1 MVIEVTTGTL
11 HGLEARAVRA
21 EISQRRG
28 IKRFTYIGLPTA
40 VVRESKDR
48 IVRALDSAGLPCP
61 GGDVLISLAPADLRK
76 DGGALD
82 LPLALGVLAT
92 QRVVPSAR
100 LRRWLVAG
108 ELALTGSVRPIRGG
122 LALAR
127 LAGADGRLDGAILPA
142 ETCRE
147 IEPFV
152 HVDLVGV
159 HHVTEAVRFLA
170 DGTRPEPLAPLEPVP
185 RDAVPDLG
193 DVRGQAVA
201 KRALV
206 VAAAGGHSLLFVGP
220 PGAGKSMLARRMPGV
235 LPPLDDAAALDCA
248 LIASAVGRPRHPAD
262 RRPPFR
268 APHHTVSRA
277 GLLGG
282 GTAPAP
288 GEVSFA
294 HRGVLFLDELPEFA
308 RGVLES
314 LRECLETRES
324 VVTRAGRVERFPAA
338 FQLVAAMNPCPCG
351 FAGHPTRACACDP
364 GRRERY
370 GRRISGALRDR
381 IDVQVGLGPVDPV
394 ALEGGCAGETSA
406 DAAAR
411 VSRARD
417 RQRARNDGC
426 LNHSLSGARL
436 LERAALDAEA
446 TTLLRA
452 SARKLGLSARA
463 YHRVVRVA
471 RTVADLD
478 GDEAIGAAAIAEA
491 VGYRL
496 R

>member
-1 MVIEVTTGTL
+1 MVIEVSTGTL
-11 HGLEARAVRA
+11 HGLDARAVRA

-76 DGGALD
+76 EGGALD
-82 LPLALGVLAT
+82 LALALGVLAT
-92 QRVVPSAR
+92 QRVVPPAR

-108 ELALTGSVRPIRGG
+108 ELALTGAVRPIRGG

-127 LAGADGRLDGAILPA
+127 LAGADERLEGAILPA
-142 ETCRE
+142 ETCRD
-147 IEPFV
+147 IGPFV
-152 HVDLVGV
+152 QTDLVGV
-159 HHVTEAVRFLA
+159 HHVTEAVRFLV
-170 DGTRPEPLAPLEPVP
+170 DGTRPDPGEAPPP
-185 RDAVPDLG
+185 TPPAIVPDLA

-201 KRALV
+201 KRALL
-206 VAAAGGHSLLFVGP
+206 VAAAGGHSVLMVGP
-220 PGAGKSMLARRMPGV
+220 PGAGKSMLARRLPGL
-235 LPPLDDAAALDCA
+235 LPPLDDAAALECA
-248 LIASAVGRPRHPAD
+248 LIGSAVGRPRHPAD

-282 GTAPAP
+282 GAVLAP

-308 RGVLES
+308 RHVLES

-324 VVTRAGRVERFPAA
+324 VVARAGRVERFPAA

-351 FAGHPTRACACDP
+351 FAGHPTRPCVCDP
-364 GRRERY
+364 GHRDRY
-370 GRRISGALRDR
+370 ARRISGALRDR
-381 IDVQVGLGPVDPV
+381 IDVQVGLGPVDPT
-394 ALEGGCAGETSA
+394 ALERAPAGPATPE
-406 DAAAR
+406 AAAH
-411 VSRARD
+411 VVRARE
-417 RQRARNDGC
+417 RQVARNDGR
-426 LNHSLSGARL
+426 LNRSLAGRELLDGAPL
-436 LERAALDAEA
+436 DTDALE
-446 TTLLRA
+446 LLRA
-452 SARKLGLSARA
+452 SARKLALSARA
-463 YHRVVRVA
+463 YHRVLRVA
-471 RTVADLD
+471 RTVADLEEND
-478 GDEAIGAAAIAEA
+478 SIGASAIAEA
-491 VGYRL
+491 VGYRV